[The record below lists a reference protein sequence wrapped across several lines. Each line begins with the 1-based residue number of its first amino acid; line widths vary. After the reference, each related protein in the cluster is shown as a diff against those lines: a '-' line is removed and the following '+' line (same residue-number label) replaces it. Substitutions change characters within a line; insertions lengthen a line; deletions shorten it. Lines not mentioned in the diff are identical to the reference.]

1 MRRRCEKAQLQ
12 DGGDDEP
19 VGSVSSPAA
28 TEDKQATPPDP
39 SLLGKADEE
48 RRAILRGSVLCDD
61 RRPPPQVVEPRR
73 SRLFR
78 WLLQIQAPRPAGAV
92 PPEAGAP
99 RSEDRPTCSLLS
111 TSDHQLTIVAAWCRR
126 GSAANEPIVSAAIP
140 AAAEPTSNA
149 TDSPAAVPS
158 PATVAIVQLSS
169 TSISHTTATA
179 SFALPCDPIP
189 SITPVPWTPTRLLFK
204 EGLPMNELLSPR
216 VLRNK
221 KRSSKNSAFL
231 LRKAI
236 MSTLASKVTQKILEN
251 IIIFMLER

>member
-1 MRRRCEKAQLQ
+1 MIYFNTILNDTGYGGSRVRRRCEQAQLQ

-19 VGSVSSPAA
+19 AGSVSSPAA
-28 TEDKQATPPDP
+28 TEDKQAPPPDP

-48 RRAILRGSVLCDD
+48 RRAILRGSVHCDD

-78 WLLQIQAPRPAGAV
+78 WLLKIQAPRPPRAV

-99 RSEDRPTCSLLS
+99 RSEDRPTCFLLS

-126 GSAANEPIVSAAIP
+126 GSAANEPIVSAAVS

-149 TDSPAAVPS
+149 TDCPAAVPS

-169 TSISHTTATA
+169 TSIAHTTATA

-189 SITPVPWTPTRLLFK
+189 SIPPVPWSPTRLLFK
-204 EGLPMNELLSPR
+204 EGLPMNELLSPL
-216 VLRNK
+216 VLRIK
-221 KRSSKNSAFL
+221 KEALRIL
-231 LRKAI
+231 LFSEEKP
-236 MSTLASKVTQKILEN
+236 LCQL
-251 IIIFMLER
+251 